1 MRSPIRDVVPNMV
14 PPSIELRDEA
24 LKLRGSQ
31 EAHDRFSADLPCLT
45 TIEVADPPSL
55 SPVSDAL
62 NISAWNI
69 ERCKRVEASADLIRK
84 SGADIVLATEMDRG
98 MARSGQRHTTADLAR
113 ALGYGYAFGVE
124 FVELGTGDARE
135 TAEFRGIPNDHGL
148 HGNAILSRWP
158 LKDVTLIPLDDG
170 GYWYVQAPKNDGQ
183 YRIGGR
189 MALSARIE
197 TRGGPLI
204 LVSVHLESES
214 DAHGR
219 ATQIEKLLRSLE
231 DLFDDANVVIG
242 GDLNTKGFLEAGMS
256 AEQIL
261 SDPINAEPCFSVF
274 ADYGFEW
281 RNCNTGANTTRLPPW
296 AEEDMPLKT
305 LDWLFVRGAEA
316 SAPVIIPALSETGAY
331 LSDHELIMT
340 RVAP

>member
-1 MRSPIRDVVPNMV
+1 MRRPVRDNVPHIV
-14 PPSIELRDEA
+14 PPSVELRDEA
-24 LKLRGSQ
+24 LKLQGSQ
-31 EAHDRFSADLPCLT
+31 EAHDRFMADLPCLS

-55 SPVSDAL
+55 SPVPDA
-62 NISAWNI
+62 ISFSAWNI
-69 ERCKRVEASADLIRK
+69 ERCKRVEASANVIRK
-84 SGADIVLATEMDRG
+84 SGADIVLATEMDLG

-113 ALGYGYAFGVE
+113 SLGYGYAFGVE
-124 FVELGTGDARE
+124 FVELGTGDVRE
-135 TAEFRGIPNDHGL
+135 TAEFRGVPNDQGL

-197 TRGGPLI
+197 TQGGPLI

-219 ATQIEKLLRSLE
+219 AAQVEKLLRGLQ
-231 DLFDDANVVIG
+231 DLFGDANAVIG

-256 AEQIL
+256 ADQIL
-261 SDPINAEPCFSVF
+261 SDPIDAEPCFSVF
-274 ADYGFEW
+274 AEYGFDW
-281 RNCNTGANTTRLPPW
+281 RSCNTGANTTRLPPW
-296 AEEDMPLKT
+296 VKGDLPLKT
-305 LDWLFVRGAEA
+305 LDWLFVRGLEA
-316 SAPVIIPALSETGAY
+316 SAPAVFPALSETGAY

-340 RVAP
+340 RVTL